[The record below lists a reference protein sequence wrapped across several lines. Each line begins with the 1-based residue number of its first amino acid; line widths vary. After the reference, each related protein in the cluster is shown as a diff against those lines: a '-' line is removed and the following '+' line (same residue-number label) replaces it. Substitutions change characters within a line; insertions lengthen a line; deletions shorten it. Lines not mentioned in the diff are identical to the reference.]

1 MFGFVIG
8 ALCLV
13 GLIKVVRSLRYG
25 HHGYYGGGRAARR
38 RWHLRWAFS
47 RLGTTPSQEK
57 VILDAAD
64 ALDGEREKLW
74 EELRQARVDLAA
86 AMKGEAFDEAKV
98 RAAFERQQTLLAALQ
113 EKALEQAKLVFDALQ
128 PDQRKTIADVLE
140 LGPRALHGG
149 GCGGYRG
156 GCGSYRH
163 AEAC

>member
-25 HHGYYGGGRAARR
+25 HHGYYGNRAARR

-64 ALDGEREKLW
+64 ALDAEREKLW
-74 EELRQARVDLAA
+74 EELRQSRADLAA
-86 AMKGEAFDEAKV
+86 ALKGEAFDEAKV

-113 EKALEQAKLVFDALQ
+113 EKALEQSKLVYDALQ
-128 PDQRKTIADVLE
+128 PDQRKHIADVLE
-140 LGPRALHGG
+140 MGPRALHG

-156 GCGSYRH
+156 GCGSYRT
-163 AEAC
+163 AEVC